1 MSNRVDKHVVAR
13 VADVPD
19 GGRIIV
25 EVGGRSI
32 GIFNVGGE
40 FFGLLNRC
48 PHKGAQMCKGNIVG
62 RLSAD
67 APGSY
72 EYDPASKL
80 IMCPWHGWEFDIRSG
95 QSYFDPRGTRLR
107 TYDVEVEGGD
117 IVAGDLDSGSTAMTP
132 AQYAAANPSALAHEN
147 GLAPGPYQAE
157 TIPITVEDDY
167 LVVNLR
173 PPRPA
178 RRPRAEAVT

>member
-1 MSNRVDKHVVAR
+1 MSRVDKHVVAR
-13 VADVPD
+13 VEDLPD
-19 GGRIIV
+19 GGRLIV

-40 FFGLLNRC
+40 YFGLLNRC
-48 PHKGAQMCKGNIVG
+48 PHKGAEMCKGTIVG
-62 RLSAD
+62 TLSSD
-67 APGSY
+67 RPGAY
-72 EYDPASKL
+72 AYDPSKKL
-80 IMCPWHGWEFDIRSG
+80 LMCPWHGWEFDVRSG

-107 TYDVEVEGGD
+107 SFSVDVENGD
-117 IVAGDLDSGSTAMTP
+117 IVASDLQSGSAAMTP
-132 AQYAAANPSALAHEN
+132 AQYAALHPSAKVHEN

-173 PPRPA
+173 PA
-178 RRPRAEAVT
+178 RRPRVAAA

>member
-1 MSNRVDKHVVAR
+1 MSRVDKHVVAR

-19 GGRIIV
+19 GGRLIV

-32 GIFNVGGE
+32 GVFNVGGE

-48 PHKGAQMCKGNIVG
+48 PHKGAEMCKGNLVG
-62 RLSAD
+62 TLSSER
-67 APGSY
+67 PGSY
-72 EYDPASKL
+72 DYDPSRKL
-80 IMCPWHGWEFDIRSG
+80 LMCPWHGWEFDVRTG

-107 TYDVEVEGGD
+107 SYTVEVEGGD
-117 IVAGDLDSGSTAMTP
+117 VVASELESGTTVMTP
-132 AQYAAANPSALAHEN
+132 GQYAVANPEAAPTEN
-147 GLAPGPYQAE
+147 GLAPGPYTAE

-173 PPRPA
+173 PARPA
-178 RRPRAEAVT
+178 RRPRAEVAS